1 MAARGLETDRGS
13 PEAAMRSGRD
23 NAEHGET
30 VEKELDAFI
39 ERRARD
45 ARKTGQDEALEE
57 MWRASERREGE
68 RRRRRNAA
76 LWYEFHMR
84 LCEAH
89 AAISREHEARALALL
104 EDPHPDLAKP
114 TP

>member
-1 MAARGLETDRGS
+1 
-13 PEAAMRSGRD
+13 
-23 NAEHGET
+23 
-30 VEKELDAFI
+30 
-39 ERRARD
+39 
-45 ARKTGQDEALEE
+45 
-57 MWRASERREGE
+57 MWRASERRERE

-104 EDPHPDLAKP
+104 EEPEKP
-114 TP
+114 A

>member
-1 MAARGLETDRGS
+1 MDEVRASDQI
-13 PEAAMRSGRD
+13 
-23 NAEHGET
+23 
-30 VEKELDAFI
+30 DALI
-39 ERRARD
+39 ERRTRD
-45 ARKTGQDEALEE
+45 ARKAGQGGEALEE
-57 MWRASERREGE
+57 MWRASECRERE

-104 EDPHPDLAKP
+104 EEPEK

>member
-1 MAARGLETDRGS
+1 M
-13 PEAAMRSGRD
+13 
-23 NAEHGET
+23 

-39 ERRARD
+39 ERRGRD
-45 ARKTGQDEALEE
+45 AAKTGKDDALEK
-57 MWRASERREGE
+57 MWRASERRERE

-76 LWYEFHMR
+76 LWYEFHMS

-104 EDPHPDLAKP
+104 ERPATQPPSPGDPMHASDTLMDAGNPHG
-114 TP
+114 